1 MRNSSKIWTK
11 EQLKIY
17 LLLLSAQVDSI
28 QTKEEIDLIKSKT
41 DNTTF
46 DVIYDEFIKDDE
58 DISLQKI
65 ERAIA
70 KLQYSHMELAEL
82 RKDINE
88 VFQADKKFS
97 ASERYLDKLLD
108 NLIY

>member
-1 MRNSSKIWTK
+1 MSNSSKIWSK

-17 LLLLSAQVDSI
+17 LLLLSAQVDSV

-46 DVIYDEFIKDDE
+46 DVIYNEFIKDDE

-70 KLQYSHMELAEL
+70 KLQYSHMED
-82 RKDINE
+82 RKS
-88 VFQADKKFS
+88 VV
-97 ASERYLDKLLD
+97 
-108 NLIY
+108 